1 MSQIPLPPTCD
12 PNGPPRAFSAGALE
26 PKRRSIF
33 RTFFRGVGWL
43 GSSPIH
49 WLGVKSIL
57 QGASFIGDLA
67 ERSRARSSR
76 DPRFKTAEAGTFDLP
91 ATAFGMGLTVSELE
105 ARLLA
110 RRRQTAVTSYILG
123 VLAAALLL
131 VWFCKVVA
139 TPMVGGRLVL
149 AIDFLPLCLLFVL
162 LAFYQALINFQI
174 RVGRTACWREYLTT
188 EDGFW
193 PRA

>member
-1 MSQIPLPPTCD
+1 MNQIPLSPAGNPKD
-12 PNGPPRAFSAGALE
+12 RPRAFSAGAPE
-26 PKRRSIF
+26 PERRSIF

-43 GSSPIH
+43 GSSPVH
-49 WLGVKSIL
+49 WLGMKSIR
-57 QGASFIGDLA
+57 QGASFIGDTA
-67 ERSRARSSR
+67 DRARARSSR

-91 ATAFGMGLTVSELE
+91 ATAFGIGLTVSELE
-105 ARLLA
+105 ARLTA

-123 VLAAALLL
+123 VLAAVLLL
-131 VWFCKVVA
+131 LWLCKVVA
-139 TPMVGGRLVL
+139 TPMAGGRLVL

-174 RVGRTACWREYLTT
+174 RLGRTAGWREYLTT
-188 EDGFW
+188 DDGFW

>member
-1 MSQIPLPPTCD
+1 MNQIPMRPTPDPEDPPSVSNADT
-12 PNGPPRAFSAGALE
+12 PK

-33 RTFFRGVGWL
+33 GTFFRGEVWL

-49 WLGVKSIL
+49 WLGVKSIR

-67 ERSRARSSR
+67 ERSREGAAR
-76 DPRFKTAEAGTFDLP
+76 DPRFKTAEEGTFDLP
-91 ATAFGMGLTVSELE
+91 ATAFGMGLTVSEVE

-110 RRRQTAVTSYILG
+110 RRRQTAVTSYVLG
-123 VLAAALLL
+123 MLGAVLLL

-139 TPMVGGRLVL
+139 TPMASGRIVL

-162 LAFYQALINFQI
+162 VAFYQALVNFQI
-174 RVGRTACWREYLTT
+174 RTGRAAGWREYLTT

-193 PRA
+193 PRS